1 MPELPEV
8 EHARR
13 VAHEALVGRRI
24 ARARVQDDRIVFE
37 GASPR
42 SFARRLKGREVVG
55 TDRHGKQ
62 MWIELDDGPSLMI
75 HLGMTGA
82 LRQPEDRPLDLEG
95 SPAEPDRGWPPRFWK
110 LLLELEG
117 GGALAFTNARRL
129 GRLRLLEDPRASA
142 PVAQL
147 GFDPLLAL
155 PRPAAFRAL
164 LRPRRGAIKGV
175 LLDQG
180 FAAGVGNW
188 IADEVLYQ
196 AGIDP
201 RRTAASLDDA
211 EIEALRRALR
221 TVVRKAVAVDARK
234 DRFPR
239 HWLFHHRWGKQEGSR
254 TSRGELVEFVTVA
267 GRTTAWVPSRQR

>member
-13 VAHEALVGRRI
+13 VAHEALVGRLI
-24 ARARVQDDRIVFE
+24 ERARVQDDRIVFE
-37 GASPR
+37 GATPR
-42 SFARRLKGREVVG
+42 TFARRLRGRTVVG

-62 MWIELDDGPSLMI
+62 FWIELDQGPCLMV

-82 LRQPEDRPLDLEG
+82 LRQPADDPLALEG
-95 SPAEPDRGWPPRFWK
+95 APAEPDRSWPPRFWK
-110 LLLELEG
+110 LLLELDG
-117 GGALAFTNARRL
+117 GGALAFTNTRRL
-129 GRLRLLEDPRASA
+129 GRLRLADDPRAVA
-142 PVAQL
+142 PVAGL

-155 PRPAAFRAL
+155 PRPTAFRDL
-164 LRPRRGAIKGV
+164 LRRRRGAIKGV

-196 AGIDP
+196 AAIDP
-201 RRTAASLDDA
+201 RRSVTSLSDA
-211 EIEALRRALR
+211 EVEALRKALR
-221 TVVRKAVAVDARK
+221 TVIRKAVAVDARK

-239 HWLFHHRWGKQEGSR
+239 NWLFHHRWGKQEGS
-254 TSRGELVEFVTVA
+254 TTARGEPIEFLTVA
-267 GRTTAWVPSRQR
+267 GRTTAWVPARQR